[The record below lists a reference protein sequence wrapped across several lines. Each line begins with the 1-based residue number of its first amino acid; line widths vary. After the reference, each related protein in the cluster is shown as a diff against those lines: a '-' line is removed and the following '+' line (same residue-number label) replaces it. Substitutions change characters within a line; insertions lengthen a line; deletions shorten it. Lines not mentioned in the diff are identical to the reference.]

1 LKLKPYVTNAPL
13 LNTATVTGE
22 VQSPQEF
29 ARMGA
34 LKLPERDLLQT
45 NRSEL
50 LENEQTLEETLPID
64 VSIDK
69 TTVKERSVLEETP
82 CIDISTGENIFKM
95 QTDADLVLNTID
107 SGAQMMVKESHEK
120 STVASS
126 RQENI
131 LIEIKRSDSKLP
143 PANDE
148 VAATYPNMQVLKQMP
163 QEDSFSDLLEL
174 IHIEDERS
182 SQKLLLKRFPYT
194 DDEVQQLLK
203 AYERHRGDW
212 KEISKYV
219 PGRTIR
225 SVGYVPSLLFV
236 MI

>member
-1 LKLKPYVTNAPL
+1 MKLKPYVTNAPL

-120 STVASS
+120 SSVASS
-126 RQENI
+126 RH
-131 LIEIKRSDSKLP
+131 SKLP
-143 PANDE
+143 PADDE
-148 VAATYPNMQVLKQMP
+148 VAATCPNMQVMKQRP
-163 QEDSFSDLLEL
+163 QEDSFSDLSELEN
-174 IHIEDERS
+174 IEDERS
-182 SQKLLLKRFPYT
+182 SQKLLLKRCPYT

-203 AYERHRGDW
+203 AHERHRDDW

>member
-1 LKLKPYVTNAPL
+1 MKLKPYVTNAPL

-50 LENEQTLEETLPID
+50 LENEQTLVKTLPID

-120 STVASS
+120 SSVASS
-126 RQENI
+126 RH
-131 LIEIKRSDSKLP
+131 SKPP
-143 PANDE
+143 PADDE
-148 VAATYPNMQVLKQMP
+148 VAATYPNMQVLKQRP
-163 QEDSFSDLLEL
+163 QEDSFSDLSELEN
-174 IHIEDERS
+174 IEDERS
-182 SQKLLLKRFPYT
+182 SQKLLLKRCPYT